1 MNTLRNIF
9 KNLLTGL
16 LMAGVLGSF
25 AQADKLN
32 RANTLYQGKKFDAAR
47 LAIDSVVLHP
57 ETAKDPVSWTT
68 RAYIYYEFYKGTDK
82 YKLYSPLRDTILNS
96 IRISNT
102 LKPDAD
108 YLKNN
113 NKLAYNLSVGYYNLA
128 KRLLQDSLNDKTSQ
142 VAYNRS
148 KEVVKMFKPDSNF
161 TVADVEW
168 YNTVGGIFSDIFNK
182 DNTNMKAQDIAKV
195 ALLKVIELQPE
206 NWRSN
211 YNLGIMYYNQA
222 VNLGKSLDYGA
233 DISQI
238 DVIQESI
245 IKLAKQ
251 AEQLIDKVYKKDSKN
266 IKAVEALYY
275 IYRMLNDNAKTD
287 FFKKKCIELGVK
299 VD

>member
-16 LMAGVLGSF
+16 FMVGVLGSF
-25 AQADKLN
+25 AQADRLN

-47 LAIDSVVLHP
+47 LAIDSVVQHP
-57 ETAKDPVSWTT
+57 ETHKDPSAWTL
-68 RAYIYYEFYKGTDK
+68 RAYTYYEIYKATDK

-96 IRISNT
+96 IRISNS
-102 LKPDAD
+102 LKPDGD
-108 YLKNN
+108 YQKNN
-113 NKLAYNLSVGYYNLA
+113 NKLAFNISVGYYNLA

-142 VAYNRS
+142 VAYTKS

-182 DNTNMKAQDIAKV
+182 DNTNVKAQETAKV

-251 AEQLIDKVYKKDSKN
+251 AEQLIDKVYKKDNKN
-266 IKAVEALYY
+266 AKAAEALYY
-275 IYRMLNDNAKTD
+275 IYRMLNDNTKTD

>member
-9 KNLLTGL
+9 KNLLIGL
-16 LMAGVLGSF
+16 LVVWSLAGF

-32 RANTLYQGKKFDAAR
+32 RANQLYQGKKFDAAR
-47 LAIDSVVLHP
+47 LTIDSVVLHP
-57 ETAKDPVSWTT
+57 ETQKDPVSWTT
-68 RAYIYYEFYKGTDK
+68 RAFIYYELYKATDK
-82 YKLYSPLRDTILNS
+82 YKLYSPLRDTIVNS
-96 IRISNT
+96 LKISNS

-108 YLKNN
+108 YTRNN
-113 NKLAYNLSVGYYNLA
+113 NKLMYNMSVGYFNLA
-128 KRLLQDSLNDKTSQ
+128 KRLLQDSTNEKTSQ

-148 KEVVKMFKPDSNF
+148 KELAKIFKADSNF
-161 TVADVEW
+161 TAADVEW
-168 YNTVGGIFSDIFNK
+168 YNTMGGIFSDMFNK
-182 DNTNMKAQDIAKV
+182 DNNNVKAQETAKV

-222 VNLGKSLDYGA
+222 VNLGKSLDYG
-233 DISQI
+233 DDLSKI

-251 AEQLIDKVYKKDSKN
+251 AEQLIDKVYKKDNKN
-266 IKAVEALYY
+266 QKAIEALYY
-275 IYRMLNDNAKTD
+275 IYRMLNDNAKTE
-287 FFKKKCIELGVK
+287 FFKKKCIELGIK